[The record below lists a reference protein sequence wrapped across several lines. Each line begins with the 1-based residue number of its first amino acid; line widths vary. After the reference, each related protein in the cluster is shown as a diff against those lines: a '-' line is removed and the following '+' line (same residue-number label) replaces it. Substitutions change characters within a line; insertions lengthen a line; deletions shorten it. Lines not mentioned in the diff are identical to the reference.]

1 MIAECLIAFSKILQ
15 HVSLC
20 IHLWH
25 SIKKPLAAKGFV
37 ATHQQMTNNP
47 VARRGLV
54 GKMFA
59 LL

>member
-1 MIAECLIAFSKILQ
+1 MFDCIFKHI
-15 HVSLC
+15 SLC

-25 SIKKPLAAKGFV
+25 SIKMPLAAKGFV